1 MNQHKTLRPAWR
13 DLLGFVIYYI
23 SAMVFSFIIYSIH
36 PVLFNY
42 NIEHPKVFLLTSV
55 CTSLSVISFLIWSH
69 RKHLKTKIFQRLR
82 ELQSQMKLV
91 LFAYILYVVVS
102 IVISITFKLLPK
114 SWQFDT
120 TVNQKGIVE
129 LFQDKA
135 WLPLVFIVLVI
146 LVPITEELLFRH
158 VIIGELG
165 KKFGV
170 WVMGGISV
178 VTFAMLHVTN
188 AQSPLEVIPYL
199 VMATLFVI
207 MYIRTNCNIAVSIF
221 LHMLVNAVSFVG
233 VIVQSLA

>member
-1 MNQHKTLRPAWR
+1 MHQHKTQRPAWR
-13 DLLGFVIYYI
+13 DLLAFVIYYI
-23 SAMVFSFIIYSIH
+23 STIIFGSIIYSIN
-36 PVLFNY
+36 PVFFNH
-42 NIEHPKVFLLTSV
+42 NTEHPKVYLLTTV
-55 CTSLSVISFLIWSH
+55 CMSLSVIAFLMWSH

-82 ELQSQMKLV
+82 ELQSQIKIV

-102 IVISITFKLLPK
+102 IVINIAFKLLPK

-158 VIIGELG
+158 VIVGELG

-170 WVMGGISV
+170 WVMGSISV
-178 VTFAMLHVTN
+178 VTFAMLHVTT
-188 AQSPLEVIPYL
+188 AQSPLEVVPYL
-199 VMATLFVI
+199 VMAALFVI

-221 LHMLVNAVSFVG
+221 LHMLVNAVSFMG
-233 VIVQSLA
+233 VIVQSLV